1 MPMFFPRMKCN
12 CKSCSNVY
20 TDEGV
25 ETTEEDGG
33 YENFDDD
40 NWDDMIDD
48 EEDLLD
54 NDDK

>member
-1 MPMFFPRMKCN
+1 MPMLFPRMKCN